1 MGVGGGERT
10 WGRRE
15 GLQPVVLSSSML
27 GIAQRPESDG
37 DEGRGNSL
45 LFALMGAGCMA
56 VGRTRGLR
64 DRSVTYTRLHGWR
77 KGLLPATLG

>member
-1 MGVGGGERT
+1 
-10 WGRRE
+10 
-15 GLQPVVLSSSML
+15 ML

-77 KGLLPATLG
+77 KGLLPATLGQHPSRVMEPGKGGTDLGPRC